1 MEGLYSIGM
10 IFSIAAIIITTI
22 FLVDYPDSHDDLD
35 KIIWI
40 AKINGRQLPKE
51 LKITKQ
57 ET

>member
-1 MEGLYSIGM
+1 MERLYSIGM

-40 AKINGRQLPKE
+40 AKINGR
-51 LKITKQ
+51 
-57 ET
+57 